1 MPDAGAR
8 RLACRSDAIKADLC
22 LAAVGTEVD
31 RCWELFVPRVIRDGG
46 NNLEASMQV
55 LIAEDDEISRA
66 MLENT
71 LTHAGFEVITACDG
85 VEALEALRD
94 GNCRLVIADW
104 DMPRMNGIE
113 LCHAIRR
120 GEFAGYVYVIL
131 LTSHNNPEEAVEG
144 LTAGAD
150 DFIKKPFDPS
160 ELAIRVQ
167 TGERLLSLESR
178 EVTIFALAKLAESRD
193 PETGAHLDRVR
204 NYCRVIAQNLAG
216 NPKFRS
222 EIDGEF
228 IRLIYAT
235 SPLHDIGKVGIPDH
249 VLLKPG
255 LLNEAE
261 YAVMKTHAQL
271 GAETLGAALDLFPHA
286 KFLKMACEIAATHHE
301 RWDGSG
307 YPNGLRR
314 EEIPL
319 GGRILAVADVY
330 DALCSKRVYKD
341 AYSHNIAR
349 AIIMEASGKHFDPEV
364 VKGFLASEE
373 QILAIRAQF
382 SGDEAESAGQQLASS
397 F

>member
-1 MPDAGAR
+1 MH
-8 RLACRSDAIKADLC
+8 
-22 LAAVGTEVD
+22 
-31 RCWELFVPRVIRDGG
+31 
-46 NNLEASMQV
+46 V
-55 LIAEDDEISRA
+55 LIAEDDDISRN

-71 LTHAGFEVITACDG
+71 LAHAGFEVTTARDG
-85 VEALEALRD
+85 AEALEVLRD
-94 GNCRLVIADW
+94 GTCRLVISDW

-113 LCHAIRR
+113 LCLALRR

-131 LTSHNNPEEAVEG
+131 LTSHNSPEETVEG

-150 DFIKKPFDPS
+150 DFIKKPFDAS
-160 ELAIRVQ
+160 ELVMRVR

-204 NYCRVIAQNLAG
+204 NYCRVLAQNLAA
-216 NPKFRS
+216 NPKFS
-222 EIDGEF
+222 GEIDGEF

-255 LLNEAE
+255 LLNEEE
-261 YAVMKTHAQL
+261 YAIMKTHAQL

-286 KFLKMACEIAATHHE
+286 KFLKMACDIAATHHE

-307 YPNGLRR
+307 YPNGLKGVQ
-314 EEIPL
+314 IPL
-319 GGRILAVADVY
+319 CGRILSVADVY
-330 DALCSKRVYKD
+330 DALCSRRVYKD

-349 AIIMEASGKHFDPEV
+349 SIIREGAGKQFDPEII
-364 VKGFLASEE
+364 KAFLVSEE
-373 QILAIRAQF
+373 QFLAIREQF
-382 SGDEAESAGQQLASS
+382 SGVQEVSCEQLETPC
-397 F
+397 